1 MNGYVTAGYIISIG
15 SLSAYGVSPSARVR
29 AARARRRRV
38 RGRSSPPRSTAQ
50 RVRERRGAAVP
61 SGQRRVTIDPDESPD
76 AATPDDVPPRP
87 VLRSGPPR
95 QRRSKKR
102 LYLAGAVVVI
112 AIGFL
117 IYKGV
122 TSAFVYFK
130 TADQAIADR
139 ASSAT
144 RPSTSK
150 GPSSRARSTG
160 VPGRRLVRDLLPN
173 KTTVTV
179 DNTAVPPDL
188 FQAGVPVVLVGHFIG
203 LSETFASEQ
212 ILVKHSNQYKAQYPS
227 RVRSNSGV
235 LH

>member
-1 MNGYVTAGYIISIG
+1 
-15 SLSAYGVSPSARVR
+15 
-29 AARARRRRV
+29 
-38 RGRSSPPRSTAQ
+38 
-50 RVRERRGAAVP
+50 
-61 SGQRRVTIDPDESPD
+61 VTIDDEESPD
-76 AATPDDVPPRP
+76 AAAPDDLAIRP

-95 QRRSKKR
+95 QHRSKKR
-102 LYLAGAVVVI
+102 LYLAGAVVVV

-139 ASSAT
+139 SALGNSTFDIEGTVVAGTVHRGSGPASTFAIYS
-144 RPSTSK
+144 
-150 GPSSRARSTG
+150 
-160 VPGRRLVRDLLPN
+160 N

-179 DNTAVPPDL
+179 DNSAVPPDL

-203 LSETFASEQ
+203 SSNTFASEQ
-212 ILVKHSNQYKAQYPS
+212 ILVKHSNQYKAEYPS

-235 LH
+235 IH